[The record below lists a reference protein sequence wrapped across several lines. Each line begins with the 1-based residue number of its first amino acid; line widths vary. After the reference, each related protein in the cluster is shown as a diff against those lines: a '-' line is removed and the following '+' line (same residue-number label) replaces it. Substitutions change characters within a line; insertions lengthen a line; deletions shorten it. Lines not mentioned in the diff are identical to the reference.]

1 MPAYEQYG
9 MFDSTEDDVREYAA
23 ARFAEYFALV
33 LRSGI
38 FKGGTAL
45 QVYADGTEQA
55 VRVRTGYAWIKGY
68 MYALKL
74 EQPTDTDYMLEIAA
88 ADGAN
93 DRVDTIVLR
102 LDTSAKVRSIQL
114 KVLTGK
120 AAPSPAAPDPVRS
133 GDIYD
138 LVLAHVL
145 VTANTSV
152 LQASSVTDKRLVPG
166 LCGLVNSL
174 ITADAAPAVHT
185 HAASDIK
192 AGTLG
197 GKVVAN
203 TTAAA
208 ALAEAQ
214 VRNIKAQTVNLTAG
228 TSPLAN
234 GEVVLVYE

>member
-1 MPAYEQYG
+1 
-9 MFDSTEDDVREYAA
+9 
-23 ARFAEYFALV
+23 
-33 LRSGI
+33 
-38 FKGGTAL
+38 
-45 QVYADGTEQA
+45 
-55 VRVRTGYAWIKGY
+55 
-68 MYALKL
+68 
-74 EQPTDTDYMLEIAA
+74 MLETAP
-88 ADGAN
+88 ADAAN
-93 DRVDTIVLR
+93 DRIDAVVLR
-102 LDTSAKVRSIQL
+102 LDTSAAARSIGL
-114 KVLTGK
+114 KVIEGE
-120 AAPSPAAPDPVRS
+120 PAASPVAPAPVRK
-133 GDIYD
+133 GNVYD

>member
-1 MPAYEQYG
+1 MAYEQYG
-9 MFDSTEDDVREYAA
+9 FFNSTDEDERSYGAEI
-23 ARFAEYFALV
+23 FAEYFASFIGSGV
-33 LRSGI
+33 FDGGDNLR
-38 FKGGTAL
+38 A
-45 QVYADGTEQA
+45 YADGTA
-55 VRVRTGYAWIKGY
+55 RSIKVKPGRAWIDGY
-68 MYALKL
+68 YYALKEDAEGAEYLL
-74 EQPTDTDYMLEIAA
+74 ETAP
-88 ADGAN
+88 ADAAN
-93 DRVDTIVLR
+93 DRIDAVVLR
-102 LDTSAKVRSIQL
+102 LDTSAAARSIGL
-114 KVLTGK
+114 KVIEGE
-120 AAPSPAAPDPVRS
+120 PAASPVAPAPVRK
-133 GDIYD
+133 GNVYD